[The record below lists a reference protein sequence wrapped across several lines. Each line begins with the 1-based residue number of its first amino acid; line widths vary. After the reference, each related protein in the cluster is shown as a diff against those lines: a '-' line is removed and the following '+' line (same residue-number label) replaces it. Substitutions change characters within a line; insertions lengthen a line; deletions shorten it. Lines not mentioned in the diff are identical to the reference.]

1 MAPFLKCADDRKRPR
16 WTTKLLLLSRFPIL
30 DQLWLK
36 KSLQFKLLNFCYSL
50 CSLKMKAALKTRAN
64 CTATSTA
71 IWCLPWVDDSQCP
84 GFHAVDRPVG
94 DALIVANGDGEPAEV
109 GPDQVDDGPFLALDL
124 EGGAFASVLGPTFK
138 ACKKSNENMIRRIY
152 FIFVDFYQNIGVPKR
167 ESEESA
173 GHTEFNFLPFQHLP
187 SLIIVIVKQQEERSL
202 QLTWINVSPVFISAR
217 VVRLGWGPPPE
228 NHFE

>member
-64 CTATSTA
+64 CNATSTA

-138 ACKKSNENMIRRIY
+138 ACKKRNKNMIRRVYSFPLI
-152 FIFVDFYQNIGVPKR
+152 FIKIL
-167 ESEESA
+167 
-173 GHTEFNFLPFQHLP
+173 EFQKERAKSQRDTPSSIFLPFQHLP